1 MAQDVRDWCRS
12 SEFCNGRKTKP
23 VRSHHKLNV
32 TQVTEPLQRVAMDI

>member
-12 SEFCNGRKTKP
+12 CEFCNGRKTKP